1 MALVLTLYFLI
12 SFHSFHD
19 IIGKQAAEEART
31 DFFGSLRDFQRGNDA
46 PTNEYGGT
54 VGKLSLQDK
63 NTVFPYGT
71 ITFPDKTVWTRI

>member
-1 MALVLTLYFLI
+1 MVLVLTLCMYYF
-12 SFHSFHD
+12 FHSFHA

-31 DFFGSLRDFQRGNDA
+31 NFMDSLRDFQRGNDA

-54 VGKLSLQDK
+54 VGQLSLQDK